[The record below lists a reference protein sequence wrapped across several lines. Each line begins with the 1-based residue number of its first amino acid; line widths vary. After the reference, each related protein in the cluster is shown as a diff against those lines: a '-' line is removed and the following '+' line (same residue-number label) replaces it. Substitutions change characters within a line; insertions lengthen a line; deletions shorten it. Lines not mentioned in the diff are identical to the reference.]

1 MTFKNISK
9 LISVVLLW
17 IIFVQPTYAELG
29 ERKELFK
36 VKSIEI
42 RGIKKVESQAI
53 LEKITSKVGI
63 SLDNYL
69 LRKDIK
75 TIYSMKYFEN
85 VE

>member
-1 MTFKNISK
+1 MTFKNIFN
-9 LISVVLLW
+9 LVSVVLLW
-17 IIFVQPTYAELG
+17 IIIVQPTYAELG

-75 TIYSMKYFEN
+75 TIYRK
-85 VE
+85 